1 MRLGPA
7 WRWALGAVV
16 LALLGACATMPEPAP
31 LLREDLA
38 RIRTDLARIE
48 QSVQKSQAEVQ
59 ADLQRADRQS
69 AQTLTELQR
78 SVAQLGSRL
87 DELGR
92 EAGRIHGRLDELQ
105 RRVETLALQFDA
117 AGPPPA
123 RTAPQ
128 TGGPGPAPGGP
139 AEPARPTS
147 PPAGAPGPPRA
158 GSAPSTPAAGAP
170 SGSTAAAPA
179 PGASPAR
186 QASDLY
192 QTAYIDYTR
201 GNYNLAI
208 AAFKEFIRLYPETD
222 LAEKAQYWIAESHFS
237 LARDFQGRAD
247 RDRATQEF
255 ERAVQ
260 EFRKVL
266 INYPRGDRVPT
277 ALYKEALTLLEL
289 RQPALAEARLQFLV
303 DQFPSTEEAA
313 KAKEELARMRK
324 R

>member
-1 MRLGPA
+1 MRWKTG
-7 WRWALGAVV
+7 WGRALAAAGLV
-16 LALLGACATMPEPAP
+16 LAGCASDPTP

-38 RIRTDLARIE
+38 RLRGDLARIE
-48 QSVQKSQAEVQ
+48 QSLQRSQAEIKVDLQQ
-59 ADLQRADRQS
+59 ADRRS

-92 EAGRIHGRLDELQ
+92 DTGRIQGRLDEL
-105 RRVETLALQFDA
+105 RMRVDALALQFDA

-123 RTAPQ
+123 GR
-128 TGGPGPAPGGP
+128 
-139 AEPARPTS
+139 
-147 PPAGAPGPPRA
+147 GAPGRGGDLGRTGGAPA
-158 GSAPSTPAAGAP
+158 ESAPATGPSPAL
-170 SGSTAAAPA
+170 
-179 PGASPAR
+179 AR
-186 QASDLY
+186 QATDLY
-192 QTAYIDYTR
+192 QMAYIDYTR

-208 AAFKEFIRLYPETD
+208 AAFREFIRLYPSTD
-222 LAEKAQYWIAESHFS
+222 VTEKAQYWIGESHYS
-237 LARDFQGRAD
+237 LAREAQARGD
-247 RDRATQEF
+247 RERATREF

-277 ALYKEALTLLEL
+277 ALFKEALTLLEL
-289 RQPALAEARLQFLV
+289 RQPELAAARLQYLM

-313 KAKEELARMRK
+313 KAKEELARLRP